1 MRKFLVCFCFAF
13 IIALIPFLATPGVS
27 HADGTVTAHGG
38 STFIWVGTGQ
48 KDYTHHT
55 QWVSWITVESGASTC
70 PSLYEAWTAGF
81 YASKQM
87 CSPAA
92 ITWYISRWV
101 PSGNYVCGAA
111 QVSLNGITERQ
122 IACISITV

>member
-1 MRKFLVCFCFAF
+1 MQKLLLSILF
-13 IIALIPFLATPGVS
+13 ILLFGLFSFFSSPGVTY
-27 HADGTVTAHGG
+27 ADGTVFGWGG
-38 STFIWVGTGQ
+38 STMIWVGTGA

-70 PSLYEAWTAGF
+70 PSLYEAWTYGF

-92 ITWYISRWV
+92 ITWYIDRWV
-101 PSGNYVCGAA
+101 PSGNYVCGSAH
-111 QVSLNGITERQ
+111 VRLNGIDERQ
-122 IACISITV
+122 IACIQIKV